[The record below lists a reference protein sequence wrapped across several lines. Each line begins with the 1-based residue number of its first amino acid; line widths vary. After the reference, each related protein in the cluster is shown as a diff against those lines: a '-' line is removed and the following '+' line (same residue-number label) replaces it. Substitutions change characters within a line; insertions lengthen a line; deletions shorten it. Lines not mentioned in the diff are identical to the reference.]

1 MASVLGAFRGFSEFT
16 GILITGLLAGAFSVL
31 ALVIAKENR
40 LSELRQAWI
49 DSLRSDIGSLVAYAT
64 LIQAYISMFPRKD
77 SVQLDSEQLK
87 TFWTENHDS
96 YLELNKASTQIKLR
110 LNPADPEPETAQL
123 LSEMRSLE
131 ELFSE
136 IQSSTVEAVAAHTRR
151 IENLA
156 QPLLKKEWERVKR
169 GERWYR
175 RSRSLAFLLSSVFL
189 LMLIVA
195 IGSRF
200 SPIHGAATNSAQPKT
215 AVPCSSNPGVPPN

>member
-49 DSLRSDIGSLVAYAT
+49 DSLRSDLGSFVAYAT

-77 SVQLDSEQLK
+77 SDESDSEQLK
-87 TFWTENHDS
+87 RFWDENHDS

-110 LNPADPEPETAQL
+110 LNPADPEPEAAQL
-123 LSEMRSLE
+123 LSEMQSLE
-131 ELFSE
+131 GLFSR
-136 IQSSTVEAVAAHTRR
+136 IQSSTVEAVAALTAR

-169 GERWYR
+169 GEKWYR
-175 RSRSLAFLLSSVFL
+175 RSRLLAFLLSGVFL

-195 IGSRF
+195 IGSKF
-200 SPIHGAATNSAQPKT
+200 SPFQEVSPNSAEPKMT
-215 AVPCSSNPGVPPN
+215 APCPSNLGIAPK